1 MRLRTVGV
9 GVLCAVLMTGC
20 MLVYT
25 LSVPRPQ
32 SRHHI
37 TGSLVIDGIMGRD
50 FDRHCNG
57 LGAYHDIDERT
68 PVQLSG
74 RMHTIIGRRDLEA
87 HTTLGN
93 GKLETLP
100 DGTKLCRFEYRFARV
115 QAANS
120 YHLQVGRSP
129 ATPVMPTLKYGYH
142 VGQRVVDGRIETV
155 SY

>member
-1 MRLRTVGV
+1 MRLGTVV
-9 GVLCAVLMTGC
+9 VTLMCAVLMTGC
-20 MLVYT
+20 TLVYT

-32 SRHHI
+32 SRHDV

-50 FDRHCNG
+50 FDRYCNG

-68 PVQLSG
+68 PVQLTG

-93 GKLETLP
+93 GKMETLP
-100 DGTKLCRFEYRFARV
+100 DGTKRYRFEYRFARV
-115 QAANS
+115 QATNS
-120 YHLQVGRSP
+120 YHLQVGQRP
-129 ATPVMPTLKYGYH
+129 AKSVMPTLKYGYH